1 MRIPAR
7 GCPGFSRVEG
17 AAGGGGAG
25 RTIRRL
31 IGALWRLA
39 WRKTVKR
46 WVGLAAL
53 FAACI
58 GMNGAWAQSPP
69 LRIGMVAGFSGP
81 VAGLVQESADG
92 ARLYFESVNAQGGI
106 NRQNIELITHDD
118 KYDPATAVAGAKAL
132 ASQGVLALMLSRGT
146 GPTEAMLPVL
156 KENKLPLIAP
166 ATGAISLHEP
176 VQPWVFHLRA
186 SYQKEAERAVK
197 HLAGIGVKR
206 ITIVQVNDPF
216 GNDAGKGAIKGLD
229 DMKLRA
235 MSHLRFDRNK
245 PDLAPTMQAITKA
258 GIEAVVL
265 IGPGYAVVEGVNALR
280 AAGSTAHVATLSN
293 NASSEFV
300 KALGENARGI
310 IVTQLFPYERSTSNP
325 LVREALGLAKAAGR
339 NELTPAQLE
348 GFAAAK
354 LIVEALRRAGKD
366 INRDA
371 FARVLEG
378 PRFDLG
384 GLQVNYSEKEHSG
397 LEFTD
402 VSIVGPDGKFW
413 R

>member
-1 MRIPAR
+1 M
-7 GCPGFSRVEG
+7 
-17 AAGGGGAG
+17 
-25 RTIRRL
+25 
-31 IGALWRLA
+31 
-39 WRKTVKR
+39 
-46 WVGLAAL
+46 
-53 FAACI
+53 
-58 GMNGAWAQSPP
+58 GMNVALAQSA
-69 LRIGMVAGFSGP
+69 LRIGMVAGFTGP

-92 ARLYFESVNAQGGI
+92 ARLYFDSVNAQGGI
-106 NRQNIELITHDD
+106 RGQNIELVTQDD
-118 KYDPATAVAGAKAL
+118 RYDNATAVAQAKAL

-146 GPTEAMLPVL
+146 GPTEAILPVL
-156 KENKLPLIAP
+156 KEHKLPLIAP
-166 ATGAISLHEP
+166 ATGAASLHEP
-176 VQPWVFHLRA
+176 VQPFVFHLRA
-186 SYQKEAERAVK
+186 SYQQEAERAVR

-229 DMKLRA
+229 ELKLRA

-245 PDLAPTMQAITKA
+245 PNLAPMMQAIAKA

-265 IGPGYAVVEGVNALR
+265 IGPAYAVVEGVNALR

-293 NASSEFV
+293 NASNEFV

-310 IVTQLFPYERSTSNP
+310 IVTQLLPYERSTSTP

-339 NELTPAQLE
+339 SELTPAQLE

-354 LIVEALRRAGKD
+354 LVVEALRRAGKD
-366 INRDA
+366 VDGA
-371 FARVLEG
+371 ALVKALEG
-378 PRFDLG
+378 PRIDIG
-384 GLQVNYSEKEHSG
+384 GLQLGYNEKDHDG

-402 VSIVGPDGKFW
+402 VSIIGPDGKFW

>member
-1 MRIPAR
+1 M
-7 GCPGFSRVEG
+7 
-17 AAGGGGAG
+17 
-25 RTIRRL
+25 
-31 IGALWRLA
+31 A
-39 WRKTVKR
+39 WRNIVNR
-46 WVGLAAL
+46 WVSLAAS
-53 FAACI
+53 FAVCV
-58 GMNGAWAQSPP
+58 GMNGAWAQST

-81 VAGLVQESADG
+81 VAGLVQESAEG
-92 ARLYFESVNAQGGI
+92 ARLYFDSVNAQGGI
-106 NRQNIELITHDD
+106 KGQNIELVTQDD
-118 KYDPATAVAGAKAL
+118 KYDPATAVAAAKSL

-176 VQPWVFHLRA
+176 MQPYVYHLRA

-206 ITIVQVNDPF
+206 ITIVQVDDAF
-216 GNDAGKGAIKGLD
+216 GNDAGKGAIRGLD
-229 DMKLRA
+229 NLKLRA

-245 PDLAPTMQAITKA
+245 PELAPTMQAITKA
-258 GIEAVVL
+258 GIEAIVF
-265 IGPGYAVVEGVNALR
+265 IGPGYAAVEGINALR

-293 NASSEFV
+293 NASTDFV
-300 KALGENARGI
+300 KQLGENARGT
-310 IVTQLFPYERSTSNP
+310 IVTQLFPYERSTANP
-325 LVREALGLAKAAGR
+325 LVREALGLAKASGR

-348 GFAAAK
+348 GFTAAK
-354 LIVEALRRAGKD
+354 LVVEALKRAGKD
-366 INRDA
+366 PGRDNLVKA
-371 FARVLEG
+371 LEG
-378 PRFDLG
+378 PRIDLG
-384 GLQVNYSEKEHSG
+384 GLQVHYTDKDHSG

>member
-1 MRIPAR
+1 M
-7 GCPGFSRVEG
+7 
-17 AAGGGGAG
+17 
-25 RTIRRL
+25 
-31 IGALWRLA
+31 
-39 WRKTVKR
+39 KR
-46 WVGLAAL
+46 WLGLAAL
-53 FAACI
+53 VAACI
-58 GMNGAWAQSPP
+58 GSDVALAQGS

-81 VAGLVQESADG
+81 VASIVQESAEG
-92 ARLYFESVNAQGGI
+92 ARLYFDAVNAQGGVKG
-106 NRQNIELITHDD
+106 QHIEFITQDD
-118 KYDPATAVAGAKAL
+118 KYQPALAAAAARSL

-146 GPTEAMLPVL
+146 DPTEALLPVL

-166 ATGAISLHEP
+166 ATGAASLREP
-176 VQPWVFHLRA
+176 VQPWVYHLRA
-186 SYQKEAERAVK
+186 SYGREAERAVQ

-216 GNDAGKGAIKGLD
+216 GNDAGRGAIKGLD

-235 MSHLRFDRNK
+235 SSHLRFDRNR
-245 PDLAPTMQAITKA
+245 PDLAPAMQAIAKA

-293 NASSEFV
+293 NASGDFV
-300 KALGENARGI
+300 KQLGENARGVV
-310 IVTQLFPYERSTSNP
+310 VTQLFPYERSTANP
-325 LVREALGLAKAAGR
+325 LVREALGLARSAGR
-339 NELTPAQLE
+339 GELTPAQLE

-354 LIVEALRRAGKD
+354 LVVDSLKRANGKEVSRDSFIKALD
-366 INRDA
+366 S
-371 FARVLEG
+371 ARV
-378 PRFDLG
+378 DLG
-384 GLQVNYSEKEHSG
+384 GLQVHYSEKDHNG

>member
-1 MRIPAR
+1 M
-7 GCPGFSRVEG
+7 
-17 AAGGGGAG
+17 
-25 RTIRRL
+25 
-31 IGALWRLA
+31 
-39 WRKTVKR
+39 KR

-58 GMNGAWAQSPP
+58 GMNGAFAQTP
-69 LRIGMVAGFSGP
+69 LRIGMVAGFTGP
-81 VAGLVQESADG
+81 VAGLVQESAEG
-92 ARLYFESVNAQGGI
+92 ARLYFDSVNAQGGVKG
-106 NRQNIELITHDD
+106 QNIELVTQDD
-118 KYDPATAVAGAKAL
+118 KYDPNTAVAAAKSL
-132 ASQGVLALMLSRGT
+132 ASQGVVALMLSRGT

-156 KENKLPLIAP
+156 KENRLPLIAP

-176 VQPWVFHLRA
+176 VQPWVYHLRA

-235 MSHLRFDRNK
+235 LSHLRFDRNR
-245 PDLAPTMQAITKA
+245 PELAPTMQAIAKA
-258 GIEAVVL
+258 GIEAIVL
-265 IGPGYAVVEGVNALR
+265 IGPAYAVVEGVNALR

-293 NASSEFV
+293 NASSDFV
-300 KALGENARGI
+300 KQLGENARGI
-310 IVTQLFPYERSTSNP
+310 VVTQLFPYERSTSNP

-339 NELTPAQLE
+339 SELTPAQLE

-354 LIVEALRRAGKD
+354 LVVEALRRTSGKD
-366 INRDA
+366 VTRDA

-378 PRFDLG
+378 SRFDLG
-384 GLQVNYSEKEHSG
+384 GLQVSYSEKEHSG

>member
-1 MRIPAR
+1 M
-7 GCPGFSRVEG
+7 
-17 AAGGGGAG
+17 
-25 RTIRRL
+25 
-31 IGALWRLA
+31 
-39 WRKTVKR
+39 KR

-58 GMNGAWAQSPP
+58 GMNGAFAQST

-81 VAGLVQESADG
+81 VAGIVQESAEG
-92 ARLYFESVNAQGGI
+92 ARLYFDSVNAQGGVKG
-106 NRQNIELITHDD
+106 QNIELVTQDD
-118 KYDPATAVAGAKAL
+118 KYDPATAVAAAKSL

-146 GPTEAMLPVL
+146 GPTEAILPVL
-156 KENKLPLIAP
+156 KENRLPLIAP
-166 ATGAISLHEP
+166 ATGAISLRDP
-176 VQPWVFHLRA
+176 VQPWVYHLRA

-229 DMKLRA
+229 DIKLRA
-235 MSHLRFDRNK
+235 LSNLRFDRNK
-245 PDLAPTMQAITKA
+245 PELAPVMQSIAKA

-265 IGPGYAVVEGVNALR
+265 IGPAYAVVEGVNALR

-293 NASSEFV
+293 NASSDFV
-300 KALGENARGI
+300 KQLGENARGI
-310 IVTQLFPYERSTSNP
+310 VVTQLFPYERSTSNP

-339 NELTPAQLE
+339 SELTPAQLE

-354 LIVEALRRAGKD
+354 LVVETIKRATGKD
-366 INRDA
+366 VSRDSFTKA
-371 FARVLEG
+371 LEG
-378 PRFDLG
+378 ARIDLG
-384 GLQVNYSEKEHSG
+384 GLQVHYSEKDHSG

>member
-1 MRIPAR
+1 M
-7 GCPGFSRVEG
+7 
-17 AAGGGGAG
+17 
-25 RTIRRL
+25 
-31 IGALWRLA
+31 
-39 WRKTVKR
+39 KR

-58 GMNGAWAQSPP
+58 GTNGASAQGS

-81 VAGLVQESADG
+81 VAGIVQESAEG
-92 ARLYFESVNAQGGI
+92 ARLYFDAVNAQGGI
-106 NRQNIELITHDD
+106 RGQNIELVTQDD
-118 KYDPATAVAGAKAL
+118 KYDPATAAAAARSL

-146 GPTEAMLPVL
+146 EPTEAMLPVL

-166 ATGAISLHEP
+166 ATGAASLREP
-176 VQPWVFHLRA
+176 VQPWVYHLRA
-186 SYQKEAERAVK
+186 SYQREAERAVK
-197 HLAGIGVKR
+197 HLASIGVRR

-229 DMKLRA
+229 DVKLRA
-235 MSHLRFDRNK
+235 QSHLRFDRNR
-245 PDLAPTMQAITKA
+245 PALAPTMRAIAKA

-265 IGPGYAVVEGVNALR
+265 IGPAYAVIEGVNALR

-300 KALGENARGI
+300 KQLGDNARGVV
-310 IVTQLFPYERSTSNP
+310 VTQLFPYERSTANP
-325 LVREALGLAKAAGR
+325 LVREALGLAKSAGR
-339 NELTPAQLE
+339 SELTPAQLE
-348 GFAAAK
+348 GVAAAK
-354 LIVEALRRAGKD
+354 LVVEALKRTAGKD
-366 INRDA
+366 IARDS
-371 FARVLEG
+371 FARALDG
-378 PRFDLG
+378 ARIDIG
-384 GLQVNYSEKEHSG
+384 GLQVAYSEKDHSG

>member
-1 MRIPAR
+1 LRLDAQ
-7 GCPGFSRVEG
+7 CVEE
-17 AAGGGGAG
+17 
-25 RTIRRL
+25 
-31 IGALWRLA
+31 
-39 WRKTVKR
+39 KTVKR

-58 GMNGAWAQSPP
+58 GMNGAWAQGT

-81 VAGLVQESADG
+81 VAGVVQESAEG
-92 ARLYFESVNAQGGI
+92 AKLYFDAVNAQGGI
-106 NRQNIELITHDD
+106 KGQTLELVTQDD
-118 KYDPATAVAGAKAL
+118 KYDNATAVAVAKSL

-156 KENKLPLIAP
+156 KENRLPLIAP
-166 ATGAISLHEP
+166 ATGASSLHEP
-176 VQPWVFHLRA
+176 TQPYVFHLRA

-229 DMKLRA
+229 EVKLRA
-235 MSHLRFDRNK
+235 LSHLRFDRNK
-245 PDLAPTMQAITKA
+245 PDLAPTMQAIAKA
-258 GIEAVVL
+258 NIEAVVL
-265 IGPGYAVVEGVNALR
+265 IGPAYAVVEGIQALR

-293 NASSEFV
+293 NASADFV
-300 KALGENARGI
+300 KALGEQARGT
-310 IVTQLFPYERSTSNP
+310 IVTQLFPYERSTANP
-325 LVREALGLAKAAGR
+325 LVREALTLAKAAGR

-354 LIVEALRRAGKD
+354 LVVEALKRAGKD
-366 INRDA
+366 VSRDGLLKA
-371 FARVLEG
+371 LEG
-378 PRFDLG
+378 PRIDLG
-384 GLQVNYSEKEHSG
+384 GLQVHYTEKDHSG